1 MTSKIIYIVCN
12 VLAELLLIFC
22 GAFFASTETAFTSLS
37 KITVRQMLK
46 DKKKNAKLISE
57 LHGNMDPLIST
68 VLIGTN
74 FVTTL
79 ASSIA
84 TAFSTKI
91 FGSNYVSYSTAI
103 ISILVIMFMEII
115 PKTYASYKTE
125 QTATRSAKVI
135 WIIKKILFPI
145 VWIFSK
151 ITKFIELLEKL
162 LIHNQKPLI
171 TEDEFKT
178 LLDVGEKEGTL
189 EVNERKML
197 DRIFE
202 FSDLTVHEI
211 MRHRSLVKYLNV
223 NASFDDA
230 INFFTQTKYSRIPVY
245 EGSPENIVGVLHYKS
260 VIFASKPVAASK
272 DFVKICMSP
281 VLFVP
286 ESFSAID
293 LLQKFKAEKD
303 NFAIAVNEYG
313 SMAGIVTMDDILRE
327 VFGRITNEYGSGEI
341 PPEQKITVIK
351 QNEFLVPGDMKLDDV
366 NEVLKLNLD
375 SENFETIGG
384 WLLEKFDELPSIGA
398 VYKDKNVVY
407 IVDDQSSRRIQS
419 IRIRFV

>member
-1 MTSKIIYIVCN
+1 MASKIIYIVCN

-46 DKKKNAKLISE
+46 DKKKNAKLISK
-57 LHGNMDPLIST
+57 LRGDMDSLIST

-125 QTATRSAKVI
+125 KTAVRNAKVI
-135 WIIKKILFPI
+135 WIIKKFLFPV
-145 VWIFSK
+145 VWIFSQ
-151 ITKFIELLEKL
+151 ITKFVELLENL
-162 LIHNQKPLI
+162 LIHNQNALI

-189 EVNERKML
+189 EVDERKML

-211 MRHRSLVKYLNV
+211 MSHRSLVKYLNV
-223 NASFDDA
+223 NSSFDDA
-230 INFFTQTKYSRIPVY
+230 INFFKQTNYSRIPVY

-260 VIFASKPVAASK
+260 IIFASKPVAASK
-272 DFVKICMSP
+272 DFIKICMQP

-286 ESFSAID
+286 ETFSAID
-293 LLQKFKAEKD
+293 LLQKFKTEKD
-303 NFAIAVNEYG
+303 NFAVAVNEYG

-327 VFGRITNEYGSGEI
+327 VFGRITDEYGSSEI
-341 PPEQKITVIK
+341 PPEQKVTVIK
-351 QNEFLVPGDMKLDDV
+351 PNEFLVPGDMKLDDV